1 MQLHTLGVAN
11 KYIPSK
17 KDQIKLFLSIE
28 VKQKLFVLSFPV
40 NDFISGRLEKK
51 FGRREKDL
59 LEFQKRKMQVGI
71 TQDIVS

>member
-1 MQLHTLGVAN
+1 MH
-11 KYIPSK
+11 Y
-17 KDQIKLFLSIE
+17 
-28 VKQKLFVLSFPV
+28 QKLFVLSFPV